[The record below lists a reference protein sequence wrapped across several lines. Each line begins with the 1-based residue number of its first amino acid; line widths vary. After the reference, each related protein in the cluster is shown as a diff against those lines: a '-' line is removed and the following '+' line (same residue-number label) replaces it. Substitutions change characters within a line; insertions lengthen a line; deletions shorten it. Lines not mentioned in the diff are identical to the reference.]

1 MKNLFL
7 FIALAFVCLSFTK
20 DDNTI
25 LWNETTKLAWTDFK
39 GNPNNSSPYKAFTES
54 NIHTEIS
61 AKNNEANI
69 SIKVFFDKNKS
80 WVKEANNAELLK
92 HEQTHFD
99 ITELWARKFRQK
111 LKGKTF
117 SFKSFQNDLNTIQA
131 GIFKDSKEMQ
141 VLYDKETEHSVNTA
155 NQQKWNK
162 KITEELKN
170 LGEFSATEIS
180 CTLTN

>member
-7 FIALAFVCLSFTK
+7 SIALAFVCLSFIK
-20 DDNTI
+20 DSDTI
-25 LWNETTKLAWTDFK
+25 LWGEAVKLVWADF
-39 GNPNNSSPYKAFTES
+39 KAFTES
-54 NIHTEIS
+54 NIHTEIA
-61 AKNNEANI
+61 AKNSEATI

-80 WVKEANNAELLK
+80 WVKETNNAELLK

-117 SFKSFQNDLNTIQA
+117 SFKSFQNELNNIQA
-131 GIFKDSKEMQ
+131 SIFKDSKEMQ

-162 KITEELKN
+162 KIAEDLKN
-170 LGEFSATEIS
+170 LNAFSTTEIT